1 MNTIPSLPFIYM
13 TCYVHQLIMPCI
25 NQYATYIS
33 RKERRMSLFLM
44 FSIIMMITIMHPQER
59 EDKRKVEEQL
69 NDLK

>member
-1 MNTIPSLPFIYM
+1 
-13 TCYVHQLIMPCI
+13 
-25 NQYATYIS
+25 
-33 RKERRMSLFLM
+33 MSLFLM